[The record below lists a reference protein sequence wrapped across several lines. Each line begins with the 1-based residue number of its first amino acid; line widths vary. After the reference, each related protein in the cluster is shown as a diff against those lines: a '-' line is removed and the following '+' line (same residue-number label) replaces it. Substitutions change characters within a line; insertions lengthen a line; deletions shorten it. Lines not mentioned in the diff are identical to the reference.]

1 MFQMSGGLTDP
12 VPFARK
18 WRPALRIPPFLRLL
32 NVFDD
37 IRNAAAASLVV
48 ALNIDGPRSDL
59 AKAVVCRL
67 RFPKYAYFF

>member
-18 WRPALRIPPFLRLL
+18 WRPALRIPLFLRLL

-67 RFPKYAYFF
+67 HFLTYAYFF